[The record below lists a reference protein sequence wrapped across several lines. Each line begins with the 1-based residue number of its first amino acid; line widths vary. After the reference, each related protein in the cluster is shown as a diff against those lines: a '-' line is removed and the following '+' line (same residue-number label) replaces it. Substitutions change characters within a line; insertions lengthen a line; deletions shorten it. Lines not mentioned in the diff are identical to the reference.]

1 MCILAVILSPE
12 SNSGI
17 VPGIFYSNAFYLR
30 YNRGMKVIESIFVVM
45 KILIIIS
52 VVLIL
57 LGCQRNTEYIQVP
70 TCPYG
75 PPYMTE
81 SDYKILSN
89 PDMISDMFADWVVAN
104 GEFCEMGAKK

>member
-1 MCILAVILSPE
+1 MFGIL
-12 SNSGI
+12 
-17 VPGIFYSNAFYLR
+17 
-30 YNRGMKVIESIFVVM
+30 M
-45 KILIIIS
+45 
-52 VVLIL
+52 IL
-57 LGCQRNTEYIQVP
+57 LGCNAQNEYIYVA

-104 GEFCEMGAKK
+104 GEFCELEAKK